1 MKRLFAIAIAALFLA
16 GCSTT
21 DYAKGVQANVDTYK
35 LFSDGQLAQHASI
48 QSCFQFN
55 PNKGECTVALA
66 STNAVQTLAGQPAPI
81 RIAKTNGEIFESVAT
96 VGLEK
101 SVLIYGAKAV
111 AAAFKASQAST
122 QAATAAN
129 AQTAAAGIEAASKPP
144 LVVDKPVIVTVPAG
158 SAVLPVEAAAPA
170 VTP

>member
-35 LFSDGQLAQHASI
+35 LFSDGQLAQQTSI
-48 QSCFQFN
+48 QDCFKHN
-55 PNKGECTVALA
+55 PNKSECSILA
-66 STNAVQTLAGQPAPI
+66 AGTNAVQTLAGQPAPI

-111 AAAFKASQAST
+111 ASAFKASQASN

-158 SAVLPVEAAAPA
+158 SAVLPVEAAAPT